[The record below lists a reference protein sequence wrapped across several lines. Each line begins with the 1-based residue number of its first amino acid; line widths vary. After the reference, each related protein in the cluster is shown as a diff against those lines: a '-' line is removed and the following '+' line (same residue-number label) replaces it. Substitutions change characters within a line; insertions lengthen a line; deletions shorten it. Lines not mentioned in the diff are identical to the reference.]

1 MAELKRYQMYINGEW
16 VNAENGKT
24 FTSVNPATGETW
36 AEVPEASEAD
46 VNRAVEAA
54 HRAFSEGPWATMT
67 PTARGKMLRRLAEV
81 LAEHSEPLG
90 RCETV
95 DTGKLFKETRW
106 QANYI
111 SDFFQYYAGLADKVT
126 GETLPIDKP
135 DMMTMTVREP
145 LGVVAAV
152 VPWNSQLFLVA
163 VKIGPALA
171 AGNTVV
177 LKASEHASAP
187 MLEFAK
193 VFEEAGF
200 PPGVFNVVTGHG
212 EPCGRALTSHPLVDR
227 VSFTGGPETA
237 RHVIRNSAE
246 NFAEVSLELGGKSP
260 VMVFEDAD
268 LESAVNGVLLSIFS
282 ASGQSCV
289 AGSRLLLQE
298 SIREEVLSRVVE
310 KAAQIRI
317 GDPLDDNSQMGP
329 LATEAQLNNIQSTL
343 ADATANGADLRYGG
357 NTPPGLET
365 GWYIE
370 PTIVDCPHQDI
381 SIVRNELFGPV
392 VSALGFKD
400 ETEALM
406 LANDTNFGLA
416 SGVFTRDV
424 GRALRVSKAIR
435 AGIVWVNTYRV
446 VSPIAPFGGYKDSGY
461 GRESVDTGFKGG
473 KVYVD
478 SASGLIRV
486 QPQSS
491 LGAEESLLGKQRFD
505 CRKQTL
511 DGCSG
516 HPTRGDLQR

>member
-1 MAELKRYQMYINGEW
+1 MTNLKRYQMYINGEW
-16 VNAENGKT
+16 TDAQDGAT
-24 FTSVNPATGETW
+24 FTSTNPATGQSW
-36 AEVPEASEAD
+36 AEVPEATEAD

-54 HRAFSEGPWATMT
+54 HRAFKEGPWSTLT
-67 PTARGKMLRRLAEV
+67 PTARGKMLRRLADI
-81 LAEHSEPLG
+81 LAQHSEDLG

-111 SDFFQYYAGLADKVT
+111 SDFFHYYAGLADKVS

-135 DMMTMTVREP
+135 DMMTMTIREP

-227 VSFTGGPETA
+227 ISFTGGPHTA

-246 NFAEVSLELGGKSP
+246 NFAQVSLELGGKSP

-268 LESAVNGVLLSIFS
+268 IESAVNGILLSIFS

-289 AGSRLLLQE
+289 AGSRLLLHE
-298 SIREEVLSRVVE
+298 SIKDDVLSRVTD
-310 KAAQIRI
+310 KARQIRI
-317 GDPLDDNSQMGP
+317 GDPLDDASQMGP
-329 LATEAQLNNIQSTL
+329 LATEAQLTNIKATL
-343 ADATANGADLRYGG
+343 ADADAHGARILYGG
-357 NTPPGLET
+357 NTPAGLDT

-370 PTIVDCPHQDI
+370 PTVVDCPTQDI
-381 SIVRNELFGPV
+381 GVVRNELFGPV
-392 VSALGFKD
+392 VSALTFRS
-400 ETEALM
+400 EEEALRI
-406 LANDTNFGLA
+406 ANDTNFGLA
-416 SGVFTRDV
+416 SGIFTRDV

-435 AGIVWVNTYRV
+435 AGIVWVNTYRA
-446 VSPIAPFGGYKDSGY
+446 VSPVAPFGGFKDSGY
-461 GRESVDTGFKGG
+461 GRESGMEAIYDYTRPKTVWLNT
-473 KVYVD
+473 
-478 SASGLIRV
+478 SADPIADPFV
-486 QPQSS
+486 MQ
-491 LGAEESLLGKQRFD
+491 
-505 CRKQTL
+505 
-511 DGCSG
+511 
-516 HPTRGDLQR
+516 

>member
-1 MAELKRYQMYINGEW
+1 MTELTRYQMYINGEW
-16 VNAENGKT
+16 VDAENGAT
-24 FTSVNPATGETW
+24 FTSVNPATGQTW

-46 VNRAVEAA
+46 INRAVEAA
-54 HRAFSEGPWATMT
+54 HHAFSEGAWATMT

-163 VKIGPALA
+163 AKIGPALA

-329 LATEAQLNNIQSTL
+329 LATEAQLSNIQSTL

-357 NTPPGLET
+357 NTPQGLET

-461 GRESVDTGFKGG
+461 GRESGMEAIYDYTRPKTVWLNT
-473 KVYVD
+473 
-478 SASGLIRV
+478 
-486 QPQSS
+486 S
-491 LGAEESLLGKQRFD
+491 LEPIADPFVMR
-505 CRKQTL
+505 
-511 DGCSG
+511 
-516 HPTRGDLQR
+516 

>member
-1 MAELKRYQMYINGEW
+1 MTELTRYQMYINGEW
-16 VNAENGKT
+16 VDAENGAT
-24 FTSVNPATGETW
+24 FTSVNPATGQTW

-46 VNRAVEAA
+46 INRAVEAA
-54 HRAFSEGPWATMT
+54 HHAFSEGAWATMT

-298 SIREEVLSRVVE
+298 SIREEILSRVVE

-329 LATEAQLNNIQSTL
+329 LATEAQLSNIQSTL

-461 GRESVDTGFKGG
+461 GRESGMEAIYDYTRPKTVWLNTS
-473 KVYVD
+473 
-478 SASGLIRV
+478 SAPIADPFVMR
-486 QPQSS
+486 
-491 LGAEESLLGKQRFD
+491 
-505 CRKQTL
+505 
-511 DGCSG
+511 
-516 HPTRGDLQR
+516 